1 MKLSEKFLELAAVG
15 SEWILWI
22 LVGLSVVSV
31 AVMIERLIF
40 YAGIQGRDPALVR
53 ALHAALDDHD
63 LDKAREVLRGAK
75 SPGAR
80 MAAQMLESHGR
91 GVHSMSAIMAALR
104 PGEKLRLER
113 NLNFLGTVG
122 SNAPFIGLLGTVL
135 GIIETFRAI
144 ERSGVVGSAEYSNAV
159 MAGIYEALVA
169 TAVGLLV
176 AIPAVIAFN
185 YFQRRVKALL
195 GEADALT
202 NMVLSLS
209 GSDDSRPA
217 GADTSRGH

>member
-1 MKLSEKFLELAAVG
+1 MKLSEKFLELSAVG

-40 YAGIQGRDPALVR
+40 YAGVQGRDSALVR
-53 ALHAALDDHD
+53 ALHAALGDRD
-63 LDKAREVLRGAK
+63 LAKAQELLRGTT

-80 MAAQMLESHGR
+80 IVAQMLETRDR
-91 GVHSMSAIMAALR
+91 GVASMAAIMAALR

-122 SNAPFIGLLGTVL
+122 SNSPFIGLLGTVL

-144 ERSGVVGSAEYSNAV
+144 ERTGVMGSAEYSNAV

-185 YFQRRVKALL
+185 FFQRRVKTLL

-209 GSDDSRPA
+209 GSDKP
-217 GADTSRGH
+217 GA

>member
-1 MKLSEKFLELAAVG
+1 MKLSEKFLELSAVG

-40 YAGIQGRDPALVR
+40 YSGVQGRDSALVR
-53 ALHAALDDHD
+53 ALHAALADRD
-63 LDKAREVLRGAK
+63 LAKAQELLRGANG
-75 SPGAR
+75 PGAR
-80 MAAQMLESHGR
+80 IAAQMLETSQR
-91 GVHSMSAIMAALR
+91 GTGSMAAIMAALR

-122 SNAPFIGLLGTVL
+122 SNSPFIGLLGTVL

-144 ERSGVVGSAEYSNAV
+144 ERSGVMGSAEYSNAV

-169 TAVGLLV
+169 TAVGLIV

-185 YFQRRVKALL
+185 FFQRRVKALL

-209 GSDDSRPA
+209 GSGDDTKRA
-217 GADTSRGH
+217 H

>member
-1 MKLSEKFLELAAVG
+1 MKLSEKFLELSAVG

-40 YAGIQGRDPALVR
+40 YSGVQGRDSALVR
-53 ALHAALDDHD
+53 ALHAALAERDIA
-63 LDKAREVLRGAK
+63 KAQEVLRGAT

-80 MAAQMLESHGR
+80 IAAQMLETSQR
-91 GVHSMSAIMAALR
+91 GASSMAAIMAALR

-122 SNAPFIGLLGTVL
+122 SNSPFIGLLGTVL

-144 ERSGVVGSAEYSNAV
+144 ERSGVMGSAEYSNAV

-169 TAVGLLV
+169 TAVGLIV

-185 YFQRRVKALL
+185 FFQRRVKALL

-209 GSDDSRPA
+209 GNQDGAARP
-217 GADTSRGH
+217 H

>member
-1 MKLSEKFLELAAVG
+1 MKLSEKFLELSAVG

-40 YAGIQGRDPALVR
+40 YSGVQGRDSALVR
-53 ALHAALDDHD
+53 ALHAALADRD
-63 LDKAREVLRGAK
+63 LAKAQEILRGAT

-80 MAAQMLESHGR
+80 IAAQMLETSQR
-91 GVHSMSAIMAALR
+91 GASSMAAIMAALR

-122 SNAPFIGLLGTVL
+122 SNSPFIGLLGTVL

-144 ERSGVVGSAEYSNAV
+144 ERSGVMGSAEYSNAV

-185 YFQRRVKALL
+185 FFQRRVKALL

-209 GSDDSRPA
+209 SSGNQDA
-217 GADTSRGH
+217 AH

>member
-1 MKLSEKFLELAAVG
+1 MKLSEKFLELSAVG

-40 YAGIQGRDPALVR
+40 YSGVQGRDSALVR
-53 ALHAALDDHD
+53 ALHAALVDRDIA
-63 LDKAREVLRGAK
+63 KAQELLRGVT
-75 SPGAR
+75 SPGGR
-80 MAAQMLESHGR
+80 IAAQMLESSQR
-91 GVHSMSAIMAALR
+91 GAASMSAIMAALR

-144 ERSGVVGSAEYSNAV
+144 ERSGVMGSAEYSNAV

-169 TAVGLLV
+169 TAVGLIV

-185 YFQRRVKALL
+185 IFQRRVKALL

-209 GSDDSRPA
+209 SGPDTA
-217 GADTSRGH
+217 GPRAH

>member
-1 MKLSEKFLELAAVG
+1 MKLSEKFLELSAVG

-40 YAGIQGRDPALVR
+40 YSGVQGRDSALVR
-53 ALHAALDDHD
+53 ALHAALADRDIA
-63 LDKAREVLRGAK
+63 KAQEILRGAT

-80 MAAQMLESHGR
+80 IAAQMLETSQR
-91 GVHSMSAIMAALR
+91 GTSSMAAIMAALR

-122 SNAPFIGLLGTVL
+122 SNSPFIGLLGTVL

-144 ERSGVVGSAEYSNAV
+144 ERSGVMGSAEYSNAV

-185 YFQRRVKALL
+185 FFQRRVKALL

-209 GSDDSRPA
+209 SSGNQDA
-217 GADTSRGH
+217 AH